1 MTTYIWQKN
10 KKQNHALF
18 EIEQILVK
26 SGRSLK
32 EFDGIKYPNM
42 STIRENNKQLLQEE
56 LDFDRL
62 ELVAEHKKLL
72 NELNV

>member
-1 MTTYIWQKN
+1 
-10 KKQNHALF
+10 
-18 EIEQILVK
+18 
-26 SGRSLK
+26 
-32 EFDGIKYPNM
+32 M